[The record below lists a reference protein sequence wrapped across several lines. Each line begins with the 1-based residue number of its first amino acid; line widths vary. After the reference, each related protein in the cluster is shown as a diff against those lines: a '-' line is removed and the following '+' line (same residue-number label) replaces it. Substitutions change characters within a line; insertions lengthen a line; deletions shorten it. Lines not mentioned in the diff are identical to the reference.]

1 MAWIVKSGRWW
12 RVCWREH
19 GRVRFVGGFPSAREA
34 LARVSTAESSWPD
47 DSPESVVTAGS
58 WAREW
63 LSGLDMSESAVQS
76 FEGVCRWQI
85 EPRWGGVP
93 LGEVSSAAVEEWVR
107 ELRCAGYE
115 QGTVRTMR
123 DVLSRMLDDAVDK
136 GVIEVNPVRRRG
148 QRAVE
153 GWRELVWAS
162 PQEVLEIAAN
172 AAAVST
178 VGDGLMILMAAWTG
192 LRWNELA
199 GLQRSH
205 VHLDDGRVLVGAEL
219 SVLHESAHRVWLGS
233 PMTSASVRWVSL
245 PPFLVEMLRQHLAGH
260 EARMVFPN
268 AAGTWQRRA
277 AFSRRVMRP
286 AADGIGDAA
295 VGRAARVRLSAVKPG
310 LRFHGLRQSHKMWLV
325 EDGVPEVVQARRLGY
340 ALRVPAGPVSLA
352 GQGADQ
358 LMVDRLQARFVLA
371 TEGIPGPF
379 SSVLTELLGHSRRR
393 LGDAA

>member
-1 MAWIVKSGRWW
+1 MAWVVKSGRWW

-19 GRVRFVGGFPSAREA
+19 GRVHSVGGFPSAREA
-34 LARVSTAESSWPD
+34 LARVSTAESCSPG
-47 DSPESVVTAGS
+47 DSPQSVGTVGS

-63 LSGLDMSESAVQS
+63 LSGLDMSGSAVQS

-93 LGEVSSAAVEEWVR
+93 IGEVSSFAVEEWVR
-107 ELRCAGYE
+107 ELRCAGYPS
-115 QGTVRTMR
+115 QTVQTMR
-123 DVLSRMLDDAVDK
+123 EVLSRMLDDAVDK
-136 GVIEVNPVRRRG
+136 GVIEVNPVRRSG

-162 PQEVLEIAAN
+162 PGEVLEIAAS

-233 PMTSASVRWVSL
+233 PMTSASVRWVTL

-260 EARMVFPN
+260 AAPMVFPN
-268 AAGTWQRRA
+268 SAGTWQRRA

-286 AADGIGDAA
+286 AADGTADAVA
-295 VGRAARVRLSAVKPG
+295 GRMVRAGLPAVKPG
-310 LRFHGLRQSHKMWLV
+310 LAFHGLRQSHKMWLV
-325 EDGVPEVVQARRLGY
+325 ADGVPEVVQACRLGH
-340 ALRVPAGPVSLA
+340 ALRLPVGPVSLA
-352 GQGADQ
+352 GQRADQ
-358 LMVDRLQARFVLA
+358 LMLDRLESRFMLA
-371 TEGIPGPF
+371 TEGISGRL
-379 SSVLTELLGHSRRR
+379 SSFLTELLGDPRRR
-393 LGDAA
+393 LGGAA

>member
-1 MAWIVKSGRWW
+1 MSK
-12 RVCWREH
+12 
-19 GRVRFVGGFPSAREA
+19 
-34 LARVSTAESSWPD
+34 AESCWHSG
-47 DSPESVVTAGS
+47 SPEPVVTAGS

-93 LGEVSSAAVEEWVR
+93 LGEVSSAAVEAWVR

-172 AAAVST
+172 VAAVST
-178 VGDGLMILMAAWTG
+178 EGDGLMILTAAWTG

-199 GLQRSH
+199 GLQRPH
-205 VHLDDGRVLVGAEL
+205 LHLDDGGLRVGAEL
-219 SVLHESAHRVWLGS
+219 SVLHESAHGVWLGS
-233 PMTSASVRWVSL
+233 PMTLASVRWVAL
-245 PPFLVEMLRQHLAGH
+245 PPFLVEMLRLHLAGH
-260 EARMVFPN
+260 EAPMVFPN

-286 AADGIGDAA
+286 AADGTGDAA
-295 VGRAARVRLSAVKPG
+295 AGRAAHVQLPAAKPG

-340 ALRVPAGPVSLA
+340 ALRVPTGPVSLA

-358 LMVDRLQARFVLA
+358 RMMDRLQARFVLA
-371 TEGIPGPF
+371 TEGIPEPF
-379 SSVLTELLGHSRRR
+379 SSVLPELASDPRRG